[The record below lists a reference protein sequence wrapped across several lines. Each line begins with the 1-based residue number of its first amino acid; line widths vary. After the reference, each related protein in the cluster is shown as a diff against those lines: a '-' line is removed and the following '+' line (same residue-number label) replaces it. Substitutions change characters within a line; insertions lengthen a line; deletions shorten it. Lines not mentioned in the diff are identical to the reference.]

1 MLVSRPSNTS
11 VQPIVRKSEVSKP
24 GQSPGS
30 SGVLLPSEA
39 RSGKRELLFDSF
51 ISQKQK
57 IPKLESSGP
66 VANFRSIDALRLLA
80 LHREP
85 DHLSD
90 PPQLSQRFTEFKVS
104 RFQKISDSLK
114 KLGNTVSN
122 LLFGEGLNPKTANSS
137 RPNFVQAKAT
147 KASPLANFQIR
158 ATGKAQG
165 NRLVSDAQDLDRAL
179 GLSGSFKVNG
189 ANIQV
194 QSTDSIFDLKNKIN
208 FGEDLNQN
216 GILDRPED
224 INNNG
229 IVERRLIVGNEF
241 GAGFLAD
248 EDQNGNGVLDS
259 GEDLNDNDRLDGG
272 TSNTAVLASV
282 TDGRLV
288 LQSLKAGSNRVD
300 LEDDDGLL
308 LQLGFFQSDS
318 KGNAVIKEYELDDSN
333 PPKNLIQEPTAAS
346 LDLDGRTFTSDS
358 NRFSGQ
364 IEGTE
369 IILKK
374 TSEKTAEISIS
385 LSISSVADEIES
397 LFDQFNESVLR
408 LNDVLKGSLAFE
420 RDPDVQRIRNDLTR
434 APQKNFS
441 ESEAINQDIERIR
454 PDFNNPGD
462 TGIKVVNTEKNTVQ
476 EIALTSIVQRIK
488 SGIQV
493 SNKTSPGQIFER
505 LNEIGI
511 RTLEDDTFQIDRA
524 ALEKSLKAQPDPTI
538 DLFADPVSGLIPV
551 LEQALAGILQE
562 GVGDLQLKE
571 EGLQNSPVEN
581 KERLNSPEDL
591 GNITGFE
598 GLIKNLI
605 TIV

>member
-1 MLVSRPSNTS
+1 MFVSRPSNTS
-11 VQPIVRKSEVSKP
+11 VLPIVRKSEVRGP
-24 GQSPGS
+24 RQSPGG
-30 SGVLLPSEA
+30 SGLLLPSED
-39 RSGKRELLFDSF
+39 RSGIRELLFDSF

-66 VANFRSIDALRLLA
+66 VANFRAIDALRLLA
-80 LHREP
+80 VQREP
-85 DHLSD
+85 SRLSD
-90 PPQLSQRFTEFKVS
+90 PLQASERFTEFKVS
-104 RFQKISDSLK
+104 RLRKISDSLK

-137 RPNFVQAKAT
+137 RPNLVQAKAT
-147 KASPLANFQIR
+147 KASPLASFQIR

-165 NRLVSDAQDLDRAL
+165 NRLVSDAQDLDSAL

-189 ANIQV
+189 ATIQV
-194 QSTDSIFDLKNKIN
+194 KSTDSIFDLRNKIN
-208 FGEDLNQN
+208 FGEDVNQN
-216 GILDRPED
+216 GILDGPED

-229 IVERRLIVGNEF
+229 ILERRLIAGNEF

-259 GEDLNDNDRLDGG
+259 GEDLNDNERLDGG
-272 TSNTAVLASV
+272 TSNTAVRASV

-288 LQSLKAGSNRVD
+288 LQSLKAGSNRVN

-318 KGNAVIKEYELDDSN
+318 KGNAVLKEHEFDDSN

-346 LDLDGRTFTSDS
+346 LDLDGRSFSSDS

-369 IILKK
+369 ITLKK
-374 TSEKTAEISIS
+374 TSAKTVEISIV

-397 LFDQFNESVLR
+397 LFDQFNDSILR
-408 LNDVLKGSLAFE
+408 LNEVLKGSLAFQ
-420 RDPDVQRIRNDLTR
+420 RDPEVQRIRNDLTL
-434 APQKNFS
+434 APQQKFR
-441 ESEAINQDIERIR
+441 EIAAINQDIARIR

-462 TGIKVVNTEKNTVQ
+462 TGIQVVNTGKNTVQ

-488 SGIQV
+488 SGIEV
-493 SNKTSPGQIFER
+493 SNKTSLGQIFER
-505 LNEIGI
+505 LHEIGI
-511 RTLEDDTFQIDRA
+511 RTLEDDTFQVDRA
-524 ALEKSLKAQPDPTI
+524 ALEKSLKAQPDQTL
-538 DLFADPVSGLIPV
+538 DLFTDPVSGLIPV

-562 GVGDLQLKE
+562 SIGDLQLKE
-571 EGLQNSPVEN
+571 DGLRISSAVE
-581 KERLNSPEDL
+581 KDRLDSPEDF